1 MQFTLEFLQMFFI
14 ALWYVVPV
22 IVLLVVVIVI
32 LGRIIGIREGWSR
45 SDSVYYAFITA
56 TTVGYGD
63 FHPKKR
69 MSKILAIVV
78 SLVGLVLTGV
88 IVALALHAAGH
99 AFKHSGD
106 YKQLSEKVE
115 QIDKE
120 YEQ

>member
-1 MQFTLEFLQMFFI
+1 MEFTLLFLQMFFI
-14 ALWYVVPV
+14 ALGYTAP
-22 IVLLVVVIVI
+22 ILLMLVGMIVI
-32 LGRIIGIREGWSR
+32 LGHVIGIREGWSR

-69 MSKILAIVV
+69 LSKNLAIAI
-78 SLVGLVLTGV
+78 SFVGLVLTGV

-99 AFKHSGD
+99 AFKQSGA
-106 YKQLSEKVE
+106 YEQLAEEVD
-115 QIDKE
+115 QLDKE